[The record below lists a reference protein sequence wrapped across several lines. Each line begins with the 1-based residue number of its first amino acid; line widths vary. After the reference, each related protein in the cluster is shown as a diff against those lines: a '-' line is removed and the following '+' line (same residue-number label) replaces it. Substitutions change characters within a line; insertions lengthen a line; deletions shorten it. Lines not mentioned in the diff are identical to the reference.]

1 LEHIFITGGAGFIG
15 QALSK
20 RFLAR
25 GWKVTIFDS
34 LMRNAMQYFNDSP
47 AQGDL
52 QFIQGDVRDLA
63 AVKSAID
70 GATLVFHLAAI
81 AGVSKYFKIPA
92 EVMEI
97 NVIGTYNVLEAA
109 KNQKTIK
116 AFFDFSTSEI
126 YGSNCFHAREDGDVK
141 MESMFAK
148 RWTYATSKIAS
159 EKFGMAYHWQYGV
172 PFIGIR
178 PFNVYGPGQ
187 IGEGVISYFLNNCI
201 RGETIRITGDG
212 SQCRTYCYIEDFADG
227 IDVLLDNIDCAI
239 GTSFNIGRSDEMMSI
254 LTLAQLARDI
264 SGKDIAIEFVE
275 HQGDDVLVRSPSVK
289 KLKALGFNPKIDLR
303 EGLSRT
309 YKWYLEHNVALD

>member
-1 LEHIFITGGAGFIG
+1 MEHVFITGGAGFIG
-15 QALSK
+15 QALAK

-34 LMRNAMQYFNDSP
+34 LMRNAMQYFSDSP
-47 AQGDL
+47 SQGKL

-81 AGVSKYFKIPA
+81 AGVSKYFRIPA

-109 KNQKTIK
+109 KGRTSLK

-159 EKFGMAYHWQYGV
+159 EKFGMAYHWQYGL

-227 IDVLLDNIDCAI
+227 IDVLLNSIDSAI

-264 SGKDIAIEFVE
+264 SGKDITIEFVE

-309 YKWYLEHNVALD
+309 YQWYLEHNVALD